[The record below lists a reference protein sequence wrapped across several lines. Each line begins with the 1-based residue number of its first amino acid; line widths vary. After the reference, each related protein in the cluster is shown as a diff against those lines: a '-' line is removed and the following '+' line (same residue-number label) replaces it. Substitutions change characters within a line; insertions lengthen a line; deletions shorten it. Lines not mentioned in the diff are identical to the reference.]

1 MRALSVSDVASPRW
15 VPKAGSCRGAP
26 TAAKPRQKLGLAA
39 AKHPGPDTPAG
50 KRHQRRHLFLCATAV
65 GKGARRQQPLSN
77 VAFGA
82 LYRKRGAGPQS
93 SSPGD
98 GHRPVLQK
106 GQGGLSLL
114 WRVSRRAAGSV
125 ETGWCR
131 CAGFQGGQTTPSISA
146 RNSGRKGCP
155 TAAATV

>member
-1 MRALSVSDVASPRW
+1 MAADGPAALQTAQNGLVPLRRVSGRANDTIDFCARQRSER
-15 VPKAGSCRGAP
+15 VPDGSGHCLTSLLEP
-26 TAAKPRQKLGLAA
+26 
-39 AKHPGPDTPAG
+39 
-50 KRHQRRHLFLCATAV
+50 
-65 GKGARRQQPLSN
+65 
-77 VAFGA
+77 
-82 LYRKRGAGPQS
+82 YRKRGAGPRS